1 MKYAKY
7 TFACTF
13 NGEAILPPYKGST
26 LRGIFGHALKKVVCA
41 LQKQDCS
48 ECLLADHCL
57 YTTVFE
63 ISAKAPT
70 EQGRKRIAQP
80 PHPYVIEPPT
90 DLKTRYKKG
99 DQLVFSLLL
108 FGAACDQLPYF
119 IYAFDSIGGI
129 GIGRRVQGRAATFSL
144 DAVYDNGAAIY
155 SKSDGKMDKSVKTS
169 ELTLNSFTNSTQV
182 EPYDIEVELVTPLRL
197 KYKNGL
203 KADLPFDVLTRAML
217 RRVSSLCQYH
227 GEGEP
232 ELDYRGLV
240 ARAKEVAV
248 KESHISWYDWRRY
261 SNRQEQAMMMGGMVG
276 KIIYKNVS
284 GEYLTLLRFCELAH
298 LGKQTTFGLGKI
310 KVTAM

>member
-1 MKYAKY
+1 LKYAKY

-90 DLKTRYKKG
+90 DL
-99 DQLVFSLLL
+99 
-108 FGAACDQLPYF
+108 
-119 IYAFDSIGGI
+119 
-129 GIGRRVQGRAATFSL
+129 
-144 DAVYDNGAAIY
+144 
-155 SKSDGKMDKSVKTS
+155 
-169 ELTLNSFTNSTQV
+169 
-182 EPYDIEVELVTPLRL
+182 
-197 KYKNGL
+197 
-203 KADLPFDVLTRAML
+203 PFDVLTRAML

-240 ARAKEVAV
+240 ARAKEDEHFRCAG
-248 KESHISWYDWRRY
+248 R
-261 SNRQEQAMMMGGMVG
+261 AA
-276 KIIYKNVS
+276 S
-284 GEYLTLLRFCELAH
+284 GR
-298 LGKQTTFGLGKI
+298 
-310 KVTAM
+310 